1 MCLNLEFGGVV
12 LAWFSLF
19 RSTNFSD
26 VSPIKPTV
34 SPVPLFHEMG
44 QDSVDT
50 QYKSC
55 CLYSK
60 VVPGSAP
67 VYILG
72 LLQVHTPFH
81 IIRSSDTRLFKMF
94 KVSRYN
100 RKQYGFRS
108 FSCSGP
114 QVLNCLSLSDT
125 VQHFLCQKQL
135 RNLPLLTFLANCW
148 NDVSH

>member
-1 MCLNLEFGGVV
+1 MCLDLEFGGVV

-26 VSPIKPTV
+26 ISPIKPTV
-34 SPVPLFHEMG
+34 SPVLLFHEMG
-44 QDSVDT
+44 QDGVDT

-72 LLQVHTPFH
+72 LLQVHST
-81 IIRSSDTRLFKMF
+81 
-94 KVSRYN
+94 
-100 RKQYGFRS
+100 S
-108 FSCSGP
+108 FDLLI
-114 QVLNCLSLSDT
+114 QDYLKCL
-125 VQHFLCQKQL
+125 K
-135 RNLPLLTFLANCW
+135 
-148 NDVSH
+148 

>member
-1 MCLNLEFGGVV
+1 M

-60 VVPGSAP
+60 VVPGSAL

-94 KVSRYN
+94 KVNRYN
-100 RKQYGFRS
+100 RKQHGFRS

-125 VQHFLCQKQL
+125 VQPFLLSKAT
-135 RNLPLLTFLANCW
+135 PKPTFADISRNCW